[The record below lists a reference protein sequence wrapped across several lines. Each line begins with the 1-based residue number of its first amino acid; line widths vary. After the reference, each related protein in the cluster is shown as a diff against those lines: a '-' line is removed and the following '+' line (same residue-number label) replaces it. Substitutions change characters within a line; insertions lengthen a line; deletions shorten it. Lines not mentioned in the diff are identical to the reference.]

1 MGYKPLKVD
10 LPQITLRYNGVFD
23 FDALYAEVTDWGK
36 RNGYMWHESSFKHKV
51 PGPEGAEQ
59 ELLWLLTTKITE
71 FIKYDIMFTIHMW
84 EVKDIPVEGRKKPLL
99 RARLYIII
107 NSSITHDWQ
116 NKFGS
121 SKFAQLLGNWYLK
134 LPHMNP
140 IETIYFDQLYY
151 RVWNLHAQIKKYFD
165 MQSKKHPFKDYLMED

>member
-1 MGYKPLKVD
+1 MVKVP

-23 FDALYAEVTDWGK
+23 FDSLYAEVHEWAK

-51 PGPEGAEQ
+51 PGAEGAEQ
-59 ELLWLLTTKITE
+59 EIAWLLNNNVTE

-84 EVKDIPVEGRKKPLL
+84 EVKDVAVEGRKKPLM

-107 NSSITHDWQ
+107 NSSIEHDWQ
-116 NKFGS
+116 KKFGG
-121 SKFAQLLGNWYLK
+121 SKFAQLLGKWYYK

-140 IETIYFDQLYY
+140 IETVYFDQLYY
-151 RVWNLHAQIKKYFD
+151 RVWNLHAQMKKYFD
-165 MQSKKHPFKDYLMED
+165 MQAKKFPYKDYLAEGD